1 MTYKY
6 GDCALINHVLSTLV
20 CPSSSLGLLGT
31 SSYGDSVYKQGT
43 ANERKLCTCTF
54 I

>member
-6 GDCALINHVLSTLV
+6 GDCALLNHVLSTLV

-31 SSYGDSVYKQGT
+31 SSYGDSVYKALQT
-43 ANERKLCTCTF
+43 SENYAHVRL
-54 I
+54 